1 MSFAVLYARCALLE
15 SRSSGLECKVS
26 GKFHANV
33 NMLLRPIANKYHEGN
48 VKSTL
53 KRELKEPAL
62 AEWKADRISN
72 VWKDCYVSTKT
83 LHFIM

>member
-33 NMLLRPIANKYHEGN
+33 NMLLRPIANKYHEGK

-53 KRELKEPAL
+53 KRELKVPEIAGRE
-62 AEWKADRISN
+62 AKGTS
-72 VWKDCYVSTKT
+72 
-83 LHFIM
+83 LHGKIVV